1 MHANVFLGVGMLR
14 SCAGAFPGKEG
25 GIGGLGSQAP
35 SGKTIVF
42 LLETLGSKAD
52 LKID

>member
-1 MHANVFLGVGMLR
+1 MQMYFLGVGTLR
-14 SCAGAFPGKEG
+14 SCVGAFPGKKG
-25 GIGGLGSQAP
+25 GMQGLGSLAP
-35 SGKTIVF
+35 SSKTIGF